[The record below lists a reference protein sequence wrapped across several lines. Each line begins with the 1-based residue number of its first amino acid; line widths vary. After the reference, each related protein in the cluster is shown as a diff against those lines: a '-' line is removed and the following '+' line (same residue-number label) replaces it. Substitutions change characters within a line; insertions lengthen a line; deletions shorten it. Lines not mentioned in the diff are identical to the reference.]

1 MAARKFKF
9 VSPGVF
15 LKEIDNS
22 QLPKIPENTG
32 PVIIGRARKGPA
44 MKAVRVNSYQDFV
57 DIFGTP
63 VPGGQGDDVWRE
75 GNGLLAPAY
84 SHYAAKAYFAADIQS
99 PVTMIRLLGV
109 RGDNASDAGQV
120 GWDAAATYGLFT
132 YKSGSSLTDA
142 TQTHELAAVFYA
154 TDADVKIGLNG
165 KAASDD
171 AATDTTDAS
180 ADGTAIKTGSASTF
194 TVRASSGS
202 SEIDYE
208 INFTEGSKSFIRKV
222 LPTNPVATNSN
233 VASVS
238 AGVDGKFWLGE
249 TFENNV
255 ASDINGGYILKLGS
269 GSFQN
274 FSSEATAARTGWVV
288 SQNTGSLTAFKV
300 EDQQKLFRLIA
311 VNEGEQASKEFSIAI
326 EDIRQP
332 EDGDTDPYGS
342 FSVVVRKNFGGRLEV
357 IESFTGCNLNPN
369 SQNYVARQIGDQ
381 FLQWSATEKRNKVY
395 GNYTNRSTN
404 IRVDMNAEVD
414 QGLIDPSLIPFGY
427 LGTIRPKRLSKTQS
441 SGTGFA
447 FPDSK
452 LVDDAA
458 QIRKIFTA
466 SNTTITLS
474 VPGPK
479 LVQNAAV
486 DGSDHFGAAIY
497 KVSSTGNLSS
507 RIDPSV
513 VDAVRRLEDDLAA
526 KQESGI
532 VASGDDVEH
541 SSLFSLDDV
550 VLTGDNLDSQTEANV
565 KSATHT
571 SGSGNGPGAASQ
583 AVLKFT
589 TATDSDLD
597 GGIAI
602 KLKSADGT
610 EITYQFNNGGGQANG
625 DLVSAG
631 VVRVNVATGS
641 GSGQAKFSSQFK
653 AAVEGS
659 NGHQGKLTVTIST
672 ATVTNDTCTIT
683 QVVAGPTGDTAIDAP
698 TNPDATKF
706 TVNGGIIATTFSG
719 GGVGASFAA
728 LSGSQQLLR
737 LGFNQFQ
744 MTMDGGFDGVDIR
757 EPDPFANRILS
768 AGTVQS
774 SYAYAS
780 VDRAIQLISDPE
792 STEFNIAVMPGITA
806 DGLTAKL
813 IETCEARAD
822 ALAIIDLKDV
832 YKPPHEYK
840 CTGSVSERI
849 GTSPVK
855 AAKDLKARGINS
867 SYGATYYPWVK
878 IADTENTRELWVPP
892 SVIAL
897 GVMAYTE
904 EAEEVWFAPA
914 GFNRG
919 GLNEGNAGL
928 PVLQASEQLLSKQR
942 DTLYEANINPIASF
956 VTEGLV
962 IFGQKTL
969 QTTPSALDR
978 INVRRLL
985 IFVKKEVSRIANGLL
1000 FDQNLPATWNRFRG
1014 QVVPFLQSVK
1024 TRLGLSDFKVILDE
1038 TTTTP
1043 DLIDRNVMYA
1053 KIFLKPA
1060 RAIEFIAVDFVITN
1074 TGASF
1079 DD

>member
-22 QLPKIPENTG
+22 QLPKIPGNTG

-44 MKAVRVNSYQDFV
+44 MKAVKVNSYQDFV
-57 DIFGTP
+57 EIFGTP

-84 SHYAAKAYFAADIQS
+84 AHYAAKAYFAADIQS
-99 PVTMIRLLGV
+99 PVTMVRLLGV
-109 RGDNASDAGQV
+109 RGDNATDAGQV
-120 GWDAAATYGLFT
+120 GWDAAASYGLFT
-132 YKSGSSLTDA
+132 YKSGSGSGED
-142 TQTHELAAVFYA
+142 QVHELAAVFYA
-154 TDADVKIGLNG
+154 NDANIKIGLEG
-165 KAASDD
+165 VRAGDSA
-171 AATDTTDAS
+171 TTDSTDATK
-180 ADGTAIKTGSASTF
+180 DGSAILE
-194 TVRASSGS
+194 SSGFTLVIS
-202 SEIDYE
+202 DNGTNEVRKKF
-208 INFTEGSKSFIRKV
+208 NFTEGSQHFIRKV
-222 LPTNPVATNSN
+222 LPTNPVATN
-233 VASVS
+233 ASIANIS
-238 AGVDGKFWLGE
+238 GKADGKMWLGE

-255 ASDINGGYILKLGS
+255 GTDIDGAYVLKLHAEA
-269 GSFQN
+269 FNN

-288 SQNTGSLTAFKV
+288 SQHQGDAASSFKV
-300 EDQQKLFRLIA
+300 EEKQKLFRLIA
-311 VNEGEQASKEFSIAI
+311 LNEGEQASKELSIAI

-332 EDGDTDPYGS
+332 ETGETDPYGS

-369 SQNYVARQIGDQ
+369 SQNYVARQVGDQ

-395 GNYTNRSTN
+395 GNYSNRSTN
-404 IRVDMNAEVD
+404 IRIDMNLDVD
-414 QGLIDPSLIPFGY
+414 QGLVDPSLIPFGF
-427 LGTIRPKRLSKTQS
+427 LGTIRPKRVEQSKSTGEGYDIGTV
-441 SGTGFA
+441 SGQ
-447 FPDSK
+447 K
-452 LVDDAA
+452 LVDASA
-458 QIRKIFTA
+458 EVRQIFSISGATKL
-466 SNTTITLS
+466 TLT

-479 LVQNAAV
+479 LVVSASVN
-486 DGSDHFGAAIY
+486 GSDHFGAAIY
-497 KVSSTGNLSS
+497 KVSSEGVLSTS
-507 RIDPSV
+507 IDSSV
-513 VDAVRRLEDDLAA
+513 IDSVRRLEDDIAA
-526 KQESGI
+526 AQESGI
-532 VASGDDVEH
+532 ASGATEH

-550 VLTGDNLDSQTEANV
+550 VLSGSNLDSQTEANV
-565 KSATHT
+565 KTAYWK
-571 SGSGNGPGAASQ
+571 SGSYASG
-583 AVLKFT
+583 T
-589 TATDSDLD
+589 TSFSQ
-597 GGIAI
+597 
-602 KLKSADGT
+602 K
-610 EITYQFNNGGGQANG
+610 
-625 DLVSAG
+625 
-631 VVRVNVATGS
+631 S
-641 GSGQAKFSSQFK
+641 GSA
-653 AAVEGS
+653 
-659 NGHQGKLTVTIST
+659 
-672 ATVTNDTCTIT
+672 
-683 QVVAGPTGDTAIDAP
+683 
-698 TNPDATKF
+698 
-706 TVNGGIIATTFSG
+706 
-719 GGVGASFAA
+719 
-728 LSGSQQLLR
+728 QLLR

-744 MTMDGGFDGVDIR
+744 MTMDGGFDGVDITQ
-757 EPDPFANRILS
+757 PDPFANRILS
-768 AGTVQS
+768 AGTVQT

-813 IETCEARAD
+813 IETCESRAD

-832 YKPPHEYK
+832 YKPAHEYL
-840 CTGSVSERI
+840 CTGSVQERI
-849 GTSPVK
+849 GTSPIK
-855 AAKDLKARGINS
+855 AAKDLKARGVNS

-969 QTTPSALDR
+969 QSTPSALDR

-1024 TRLGLSDFKVILDE
+1024 TRLGLADFKVILDE